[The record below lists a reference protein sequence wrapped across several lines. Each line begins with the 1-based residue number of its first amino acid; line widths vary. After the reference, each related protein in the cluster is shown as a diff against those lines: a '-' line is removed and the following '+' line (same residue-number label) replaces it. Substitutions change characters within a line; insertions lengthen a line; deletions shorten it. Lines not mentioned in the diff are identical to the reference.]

1 VPDHP
6 NRALDRTYLRIMV
19 ALLLAALATPAYALA
34 TGTIALHDLPG
45 TAGEWQ
51 EGVAIVPAPPAE
63 VQGWL
68 TDYER
73 WVGRFPDID
82 AAKHLGVDARGRHV
96 VRFHSRLA
104 GRVFVV
110 HEAVQPG
117 LLVFDGWAPNVYTQ
131 GRIWILDAG
140 GGSSRV
146 IMQSTAQV
154 HGFIGLFATRGY
166 KRKSAFAAITSHL
179 NALISLA
186 RAARTRS

>member
-1 VPDHP
+1 M
-6 NRALDRTYLRIMV
+6 I
-19 ALLLAALATPAYALA
+19 ALLLAAFATPAYALA
-34 TGTIALHDLPG
+34 TATIALHDLPG

-51 EGVAIVPAPPAE
+51 EGEAIVPAPPKQ
-63 VQGWL
+63 VQAWL
-68 TDYER
+68 TDYGR

-82 AAKHLGVDARGRHV
+82 AAQLLGDDARGRHV

-104 GRVFVV
+104 GRIFVV
-110 HEAVQPG
+110 HEAVHPG
-117 LLVFDGWAPNVYTQ
+117 LLVFDGWAPNVFTQ

-140 GGSSRV
+140 AGSSHV

-166 KRKSAFAAITSHL
+166 KRKSSFAAITSHL

-186 RAARTRS
+186 RGSRTRSSGS